1 MCPIETPYSLH
12 VSGGTQFHGCL
23 SGSACLRH
31 VLVGAVGT
39 TLLPG
44 IRDLSV
50 SAMGNGSNYG
60 EEALSKEVWE

>member
-44 IRDLSV
+44 IRDL
-50 SAMGNGSNYG
+50 
-60 EEALSKEVWE
+60 WE